1 MRDKDRIY
9 SVLELLNKLDNSSKT
24 ASKIVNSFFRSN
36 KFIGS
41 KDRKFIS
48 NIFWNIIRHQYKI
61 KWHIKNLGLRP
72 LNTNQLI
79 LELFFLNDNYKNNI
93 IKIQKL
99 LILMSQDSKDFNQIS
114 LLVLKIENLFLIAF
128 GI

>member
-9 SVLELLNKLDNSSKT
+9 SVLELLNTLDNSSKT

-48 NIFWNIIRHQYKI
+48 NI
-61 KWHIKNLGLRP
+61 
-72 LNTNQLI
+72 LNN
-79 LELFFLNDNYKNNI
+79 
-93 IKIQKL
+93 
-99 LILMSQDSKDFNQIS
+99 
-114 LLVLKIENLFLIAF
+114 
-128 GI
+128 

>member
-9 SVLELLNKLDNSSKT
+9 NVLELLNTLDNSSKT

-48 NIFWNIIRHQYKI
+48 NSFWNIIRHRYKI
-61 KWHIKNLGLRP
+61 KWHIKSLELRP
-72 LNTNQLI
+72 LNTNELI
-79 LELFFLNDNYKNNI
+79 LELFF
-93 IKIQKL
+93 
-99 LILMSQDSKDFNQIS
+99 
-114 LLVLKIENLFLIAF
+114 
-128 GI
+128 